1 MEIEAETRRSPSVDA
16 EEIQRFE
23 ALAKEWWDERG
34 KFKALH
40 AFNPA
45 RLTFIVEEAQR
56 QQAVQGPAFRP
67 LNGLAVLDIG
77 CGGGILSE
85 PLARLG
91 AVLAGIDP
99 VAESVGVA
107 QSHAQGLNL
116 DIDYRCATAEDLAR
130 EGRAFDMVVASEVVE
145 HVADVKSFLTACRKL
160 CKSGGSLILS
170 TLNRTAKSYGLAI
183 LAAERFL
190 GLVPRGTHDWKKFIR
205 PDELENGLNEAG
217 FKLKRQSGI
226 VFNPLKAAWTLNAN
240 DLSVNYI
247 VSAEAI

>member
-1 MEIEAETRRSPSVDA
+1 MEIEAETRRSPSLDA
-16 EEIQRFE
+16 EEIRRFE

-45 RLTFIVEEAQR
+45 RLTFIVEEAKRQR
-56 QQAVQGPAFRP
+56 TIQGPAFRP
-67 LNGLAVLDIG
+67 LDGLAILDIG

-91 AVLAGIDP
+91 AVLTGIDP
-99 VAESVGVA
+99 VADSAGVA
-107 QSHAQGLNL
+107 QAHARSLNL

-130 EGRAFDMVVASEVVE
+130 EGRAFDMVIASEVIE
-145 HVADVKSFLTACRKL
+145 HVADVKSFLMTCRSL
-160 CKSGGSLILS
+160 CKSGGGLILS

-183 LAAERFL
+183 LAAERVL
-190 GLVPRGTHDWKKFIR
+190 GLVPRGTHSWRKFIR
-205 PDELENGLNEAG
+205 PDELEKALNEAG
-217 FKLKRQSGI
+217 FNLRRQSGI
-226 VFNPLKAAWTLNAN
+226 VFGPLKAAWILNAD

-247 VSAEAI
+247 VSAEAV